1 MKLTTNT
8 TVEFKN
14 TSNPPIQSVSTNN
27 RGQMIAPGASSCTLG
42 CSCSCS
48 CGTTNKHQ

>member
-1 MKLTTNT
+1 MKLSSNT
-8 TVEFKN
+8 SVEFKT
-14 TSNPPIQSVSTNN
+14 TSTHSALSFNTNN

-48 CGTTNKHQ
+48 CGTTKK